1 MEIKTMKQKMAM
13 NEKEHDLKMQQMKLE
28 LEREMLKM
36 QVTHRIEV
44 EELKSQKKD
53 QQTRPSEKMES
64 VVDALSRNGSH
75 VSVAFHGGWSEALA
89 SGRKATRGDPPC
101 GLP

>member
-1 MEIKTMKQKMAM
+1 MEVQELEIKTMKQKLAM
-13 NEKEHDLKMQQMKLE
+13 NETEHDLKMQQMKLE

-36 QVTHRIEV
+36 QVTHRIDV
-44 EELKSQKKD
+44 EELKSQKKY

-75 VSVAFHGGWSEALA
+75 VSVASHGETMGVE
-89 SGRKATRGDPPC
+89 
-101 GLP
+101 